1 MFLISKKH
9 FDNFEIKGL
18 SENLSNSEIQQNNST
33 VFPNPVSDYLNIRS
47 ENEILKIQIYDLL
60 GKNLIRTEQ
69 DNLAS
74 VNLSLLSP
82 GVYIVKIFSDEIV
95 ESKRIIKK

>member
-1 MFLISKKH
+1 M
-9 FDNFEIKGL
+9 
-18 SENLSNSEIQQNNST
+18 
-33 VFPNPVSDYLNIRS
+33 
-47 ENEILKIQIYDLL
+47 KIQIYDLL
-60 GKNLIRTEQ
+60 GKNLIKTEQ
-69 DNLAS
+69 GNLAS